1 MRKIILTILIIAK
14 YGQGSAQTMPLISEF
29 RTDFGIENLDLRFRP
44 VFYFLSK
51 ERMRRELFVGYTI
64 DKTTKIFS
72 YSRYNDYE
80 NKFYTGFR
88 FDKKIYF
95 TEKLTLNNQFR
106 YINSPSDKTDKDIG
120 IYIPD
125 LLYKF
130 NNISI
135 GLRGFIINKV
145 DRPSEISIT
154 KPFIGPAMIV
164 NEEKFMTMFTFLP
177 DVNQNSRDVLLMA
190 LIILKL

>member
-1 MRKIILTILIIAK
+1 MPIIT
-14 YGQGSAQTMPLISEF
+14 EF
-29 RTDFGIENLDLRFRP
+29 RTDFGVENLDLRFRP
-44 VFYFLSK
+44 VFFFLSK
-51 ERMRRELFVGYTI
+51 ERMRRELFIGYTI

-95 TEKLTLNNQFR
+95 TKNLTLNNQFR
-106 YINSPSDKTDKDIG
+106 YLNSPSDKTDTDIG

-130 NNISI
+130 NKVSF
-135 GLRGFIINKV
+135 GLRGFIINRV
-145 DRPSEISIT
+145 DKPSQISIT

-164 NEEKFMTMFTFLP
+164 KEEKFLTMFTFLP
-177 DVNQNSRDVLLMA
+177 DVNENSRDILLMA
-190 LIILKL
+190 LIIFKL

>member
-1 MRKIILTILIIAK
+1 
-14 YGQGSAQTMPLISEF
+14 MPLIFEF
-29 RTDFGIENLDLRFRP
+29 RTDFGIENLDFRFRP

-106 YINSPSDKTDKDIG
+106 YINSPSDQTDKDIG

-164 NEEKFMTMFTFLP
+164 NEEKLMTMFTFLP
-177 DVNQNSRDVLLMA
+177 DVNENSRDVLLMA
-190 LIILKL
+190 LIIFKL